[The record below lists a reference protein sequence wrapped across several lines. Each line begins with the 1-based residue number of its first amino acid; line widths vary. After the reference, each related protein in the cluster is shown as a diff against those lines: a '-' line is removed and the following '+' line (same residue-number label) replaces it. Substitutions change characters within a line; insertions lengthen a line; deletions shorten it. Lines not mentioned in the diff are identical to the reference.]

1 MHLNMHMH
9 AHACGQSPYEYL
21 EVSGLSVGSRKSSSS
36 LSPEALCRLGGGG
49 GGGEE
54 GREEE
59 MGEEEER
66 GRDETIIALHT
77 V

>member
-49 GGGEE
+49 GGGRE
-54 GREEE
+54 GR
-59 MGEEEER
+59 GDGGGGRER
-66 GRDETIIALHT
+66 KR
-77 V
+77 

>member
-49 GGGEE
+49 GGRE
-54 GREEE
+54 GR
-59 MGEEEER
+59 GDGGGGRER
-66 GRDETIIALHT
+66 KR
-77 V
+77 